1 MIEQLTLLDL
11 PATEASALKSELS
24 AIEDS
29 KLPEQTEPLPP
40 KQLDAP
46 HTPFAIIQ
54 AVLACLGEIDLDPC
68 SDPQASSV
76 VPAKKRFF
84 QAEEGLAPAWQGS
97 VYLQPPANDAIRH
110 WVNKLCAE
118 YEAGRVGGA
127 IALLPARVDTD
138 WFDRLGGYPVCF
150 LRQQLSLSGSPNPEP
165 FPAAVFYLGPDLEKF
180 IQSFR
185 KLGRIY
191 AAIDTA

>member
-11 PATEASALKSELS
+11 PAPEEST
-24 AIEDS
+24 
-29 KLPEQTEPLPP
+29 LPEQAEPLPP
-40 KQLDAP
+40 EQPDAP

-68 SDPQASSV
+68 SNPLASSV

-84 QAEEGLAPAWQGS
+84 QLEEGLAQPWQGS
-97 VYLQPPANDAIRH
+97 VYLQPPGNDAIRH
-110 WVNKLCAE
+110 WIEKLCYE
-118 YEAGRVGGA
+118 YESGQMKGA
-127 IALLPARVDTD
+127 IALVPARVDTA

-150 LRQQLSLSGSPNPEP
+150 LRQQLDLSGKSNHSP

>member
-11 PATEASALKSELS
+11 PATETSALKSELS
-24 AIEDS
+24 AVEDS
-29 KLPEQTEPLPP
+29 RLPEQPQPLPP
-40 KQLDAP
+40 EPLDAP

-84 QAEEGLAPAWQGS
+84 QAEDGLTPGWHGS
-97 VYLQPPANDAIRH
+97 VYLQPPANDDICH
-110 WVNKLCAE
+110 WVNKLCSE
-118 YEAGRVGGA
+118 YESGQVGGA

-150 LRQQLSLSGSPNPEP
+150 LRQQLSLSGSRNNAP
-165 FPAAVFYLGPDLEKF
+165 FPAAIFYLGPDLEKF
-180 IQSFR
+180 IRSFR